1 MRNTNRK
8 VIDEPVLNRI
18 LATMQEKGVNQ
29 QDVARHLGLGNETF
43 TRWKYENGKSYIKY
57 LGKIAEYLGVSRKYL
72 LDGTVEI
79 SEDEKL
85 TEKER
90 KLLETF
96 RELKKAEQDMF
107 LRQIVGFAMTTTI

>member
-8 VIDEPVLNRI
+8 VVDEPILNRI

-29 QDVARHLGLGNETF
+29 QDVARHLGLGNEIF

-57 LGKIAEYLGVSRKYL
+57 LEKIAEYLGVSRKYL
-72 LDGTVEI
+72 MEGIEVV

-85 TEKER
+85 TKKEQ
-90 KLLETF
+90 KLLATF
-96 RELKKAEQDMF
+96 RTLKKAEQDMF
-107 LRQIVGFAMTTTI
+107 LRQIIGFSMTTES

>member
-29 QDVARHLGLGNETF
+29 QDVSSYLGLGNETF

-57 LGKIAEYLGVSRKYL
+57 LAQIAEYLGVSRKYL
-72 LDGTVEI
+72 LEGIAEV

-96 RELKKAEQDMF
+96 RGLKKTEQDSVPSR
-107 LRQIVGFAMTTTI
+107 LLV